1 MDKTSLPKGIT
12 LEGFTPEG
20 NLILTNAMT
29 AWPDVVSHGDGKF
42 KALAEDAN
50 DTTRIYVRMRD
61 LPSMPSERKAERRAL
76 KGGLPKGTYTMGTDS
91 VGNLVLGMQAGED
104 VDWPESFELEGVKY
118 VGIPCSPNTM
128 RVYAIA
134 ENIAKV
140 EPEAHSY
147 DFHKN
152 HHTSPTARLIALSPR
167 ERILALTKAP
177 GYDVRNI
184 KVTISANGID
194 MSPDDLDDWIETEV
208 RGRVARLMR
217 HKGLHSIESAARR
230 RVIEGVRGHFDSIE
244 TSIAELMQVMDMH
257 RESLDGIGRMFWDHK
272 EQSELASIG
281 CFSVVMPKALESYME
296 EPSQQ
301 WRHNAMLFF
310 IDLVRNTYQ
319 NVDEY
324 GREKFE
330 RLASN
335 IRAQLEANECELFDS
350 WYGVAKQGHQINVA
364 ELVELL
370 EARWLEEVR
379 PAIDQL
385 ATEPDPQGQKT
396 RKIQAITRTCRTAAI
411 TEYLEGKGITCKK
424 EEAE

>member
-29 AWPDVVSHGDGKF
+29 AWPDVVSHGGRRF

-50 DTTRIYVRMRD
+50 DTTRIYVQT
-61 LPSMPSERKAERRAL
+61 S
-76 KGGLPKGTYTMGTDS
+76 GGLPDGTYTLGTDS
-91 VGNLVLGMQAGED
+91 VGNLVLGMQAGEA
-104 VDWPESFELEGVKY
+104 VDWPESFELDGVKY
-118 VGIPCSPNTM
+118 VGIPCVPNTM
-128 RVYAIA
+128 RVYAVA
-134 ENIAKV
+134 ENVAKV
-140 EPEAHSY
+140 EPVTHDY
-147 DFHKN
+147 NFHKE
-152 HHTSPTARLIALSPR
+152 HRTSPTALAMCHGDR
-167 ERILALTKAP
+167 ETLLEMTKQP
-177 GYDVRNI
+177 EYDVRNV
-184 KVTISANGID
+184 KVTITCNGYDLSPTEFDAWVND
-194 MSPDDLDDWIETEV
+194 MVS
-208 RGRVARLMR
+208 RRVASTMR
-217 HKGLHSIESAARR
+217 AKGLHSIESAARR
-230 RVIEGVRGHFDSIE
+230 RVIDGVRGHFDSIE

-257 RESLDGIGRMFWDHK
+257 RDSLDGIGRMFWDHK
-272 EQSELASIG
+272 EQSELASLG
-281 CFSVVMPKALESYME
+281 CFSVVMPKALETYMA